1 MLAKLTR
8 RRGLITPS
16 LTKDL
21 VAHVILIVAALIAL
35 FPGLWILST
44 SFKTRAD
51 VFTMEINFIP
61 PHFTWEN
68 YYYLFTT
75 QNRIFLRWFLNSV
88 IVALLTT
95 IIGVFVAA
103 SAAYALSR
111 FNFPGKSPL
120 KYSFLVV
127 QMFPGIIVVVPLF
140 MVLQRIGVLN
150 KYPGLVLSYLTFV
163 LPFSVWMLKGFF
175 DTIPRE
181 VEEAALV
188 DGASTFDTFRRI
200 MLPLSLPGL
209 AVTAFFAFASAWNEF
224 MFALT
229 FMSSQD
235 MYTLPVGLK
244 ALAVYQ
250 WSTDWHYMA
259 AGAVIIALPVMVFF
273 FQAQRYLVSGL
284 TIGGIVE

>member
-1 MLAKLTR
+1 MVDIAIHVVL
-8 RRGLITPS
+8 LIAS
-16 LTKDL
+16 F
-21 VAHVILIVAALIAL
+21 IAL
-35 FPGLWILST
+35 FPGFWILST

-51 VFTMEINFIP
+51 VFTTEIRLIP
-61 PHFTWEN
+61 PRFTLEN
-68 YYYLFTT
+68 YHYLFTI
-75 QNRIFLRWFLNSV
+75 QNGIFLRWLLNSAV
-88 IVALLTT
+88 VALLTMVV
-95 IIGVFVAA
+95 GVSISA

-111 FNFPGKSPL
+111 FNFPGKTPL
-120 KYSFLVV
+120 KYSFLIV
-127 QMFPGIIVVVPLF
+127 QMFPGAIVIVPLF
-140 MVLQRIGVLN
+140 MVLQRLGMLN

-175 DTIPRE
+175 DTIPRDL
-181 VEEAALV
+181 EEAALV
-188 DGASTFDTFRRI
+188 DGASTFEAFRRI
-200 MLPLSLPGL
+200 LLPLSLPGL

-259 AGAVIIALPVMVFF
+259 AGAVIIALPVMIFF
-273 FQAQRYLVSGL
+273 FRAQRYLVSGL

>member
-1 MLAKLTR
+1 MLSKLTQ
-8 RRGLITPS
+8 RRGLTTPS
-16 LTKDL
+16 
-21 VAHVILIVAALIAL
+21 VAEDIIVHAVLIIAAFIAL

-51 VFTMEINFIP
+51 VFTTEIHLIP

-68 YYYLFTT
+68 YRYLFTT
-75 QNRIFLRWFLNSV
+75 QNGIFFRWLVNSIV
-88 IVALLTT
+88 VALLTMVV
-95 IIGVFVAA
+95 GVSISAG
-103 SAAYALSR
+103 AAYALSR
-111 FNFPGKSPL
+111 FNFPGKTPL
-120 KYSFLVV
+120 KYSFLIV
-127 QMFPGIIVVVPLF
+127 QMFPGAIVIVPLF
-140 MVLQRIGVLN
+140 MILQRLGLLN

-175 DTIPRE
+175 DTIPRDL
-181 VEEAALV
+181 EEAALV
-188 DGASTFDTFRRI
+188 DGASTFDAFRRI
-200 MLPLSLPGL
+200 LLPLSLPGL

-259 AGAVIIALPVMVFF
+259 AGAVIIALPVTLFF
-273 FQAQRYLVSGL
+273 FRAQRYLVSGL
-284 TIGGIVE
+284 TVGGIVE